1 MEFGYNEAQQKVRE
15 STVEF
20 VQKKINPLLLSP
32 PDPEKFDRGLWKAC
46 ADQGLFSYG
55 MPEHWNSKAHGS
67 LLTMVMALESFG
79 YACDD
84 NGLPFALASQGC
96 TIQHSLLAHGSQAQ
110 QDEFLPGCVSGDL
123 IGATAMTEPEAG
135 SDSNSIDMIA
145 EKTDQGY
152 LLSGEKLMIT
162 LAPVADFCIV
172 FATVNKKAGR
182 WGITAFL
189 VELDSPGAEVIG
201 PVPKLGLD
209 SAPMGR
215 IKLDGCVVAENRR
228 MGPEGAGA
236 AIAHQLLEV
245 ERTCILASQ
254 VGRMHRQLEDTVD
267 YAKNR
272 KQFGQPIGGFQ
283 AVSHRMADMRVR
295 LENARLLLYKTAW
308 KMDQGESARLESS
321 MLKLAISE
329 DFLAS
334 SIDSMRIHGGYSYI
348 EDHFSGRD
356 TRDALGGVLYAGT
369 SDIQRN
375 IIASLL
381 GL

>member
-152 LLSGEKLMIT
+152 
-162 LAPVADFCIV
+162 
-172 FATVNKKAGR
+172 
-182 WGITAFL
+182 
-189 VELDSPGAEVIG
+189 
-201 PVPKLGLD
+201 
-209 SAPMGR
+209 
-215 IKLDGCVVAENRR
+215 
-228 MGPEGAGA
+228 
-236 AIAHQLLEV
+236 
-245 ERTCILASQ
+245 
-254 VGRMHRQLEDTVD
+254 
-267 YAKNR
+267 
-272 KQFGQPIGGFQ
+272 
-283 AVSHRMADMRVR
+283 
-295 LENARLLLYKTAW
+295 
-308 KMDQGESARLESS
+308 
-321 MLKLAISE
+321 
-329 DFLAS
+329 
-334 SIDSMRIHGGYSYI
+334 
-348 EDHFSGRD
+348 
-356 TRDALGGVLYAGT
+356 
-369 SDIQRN
+369 
-375 IIASLL
+375 
-381 GL
+381 